1 MDLDTLLAETAQVPD
16 VSSAALAEARHRME
30 QSFPPVQLIAV
41 RRRRR
46 RRALTTGLVAAAASL
61 VLVAAPTLSGNPH
74 DQAAAQVLKQAGA
87 SAGAQAG
94 DWKDAAYWHSVSRY
108 TGAQGTTFRR
118 EIWIGHDRN
127 GSLKDPGVDA
137 GVVIPLG
144 EGIFPAG
151 AGGIDWDGLWDL
163 PTDPKALDKVLRSGI
178 NGAGPDDD
186 SEMFV
191 IVGDLL
197 RESPAPPALRKA
209 LWEVAATIP
218 GIELVGEV
226 TDHAGRGGV
235 AVERHGTRYVL
246 DPSDGRLLEEGSG
259 DWQTTYLEQ
268 GPADTAPTAD
278 ADWGTRKPGDAVR
291 IGPDGLV
298 VPPPA
303 NG

>member
-1 MDLDTLLAETAQVPD
+1 MKETPMDLDTLLADTAQVPD
-16 VSSAALAEARHRME
+16 PTPAALADARSRVE
-30 QSFPPVQLIAV
+30 QSLPPLQLIAV

-46 RRALTTGLVAAAASL
+46 RRVLTTALVAAAASL
-61 VLVAAPTLSGNPH
+61 VLVAAPTLSSHPR
-74 DQAAAQVLKQAGA
+74 DTAAAQVLRQAGA

-94 DWKDAAYWHSVSRY
+94 DWQDAAYWHSVSSYVRD
-108 TGAQGTTFRR
+108 GHQVRR
-118 EIWIGHDRN
+118 EIWIGHHEI
-127 GSLKDPGVDA
+127 GVLKDPGVDQ

-144 EGIFPAG
+144 VALFPAG
-151 AGGIDWDGLWDL
+151 AGGVSWDGLWDL
-163 PTDPKALDKVLRSGI
+163 PTDPDKLDKLLRSGI
-178 NGAGPDDD
+178 DGAGPDDD

-226 TDHAGRGGV
+226 TDHAGRAGV

-259 DWQTTYLEQ
+259 DWKSTYLEQ
-268 GPADTAPTAD
+268 GPADTAPA
-278 ADWGTRKPGDAVR
+278 ANAEWGTKEPGPSG
-291 IGPDGLV
+291 IV
-298 VPPPA
+298 VMPPPA
-303 NG
+303 NR